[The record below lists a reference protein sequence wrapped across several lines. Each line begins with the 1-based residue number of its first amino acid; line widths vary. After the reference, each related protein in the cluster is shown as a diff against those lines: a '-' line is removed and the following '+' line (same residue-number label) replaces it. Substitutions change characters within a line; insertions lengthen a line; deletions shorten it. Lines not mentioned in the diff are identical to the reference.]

1 MATTHVGPSLNP
13 MDAPTP
19 AAARPHL
26 VTAPFVLVT
35 AATFAYFC
43 ALGMLIPV
51 IPRYVEDDLGGGGL
65 EVGLAVGAFAA
76 SAALCR
82 PLLGRLGDQRGR
94 RLLVVGGAL
103 VVALSV
109 AGYVLASTVAL
120 LVLLRLVSGVGEA
133 AMFVGAATS
142 IQDMAP
148 ADRRGEAASY
158 FSIALY
164 GGLALGPPIGEVL
177 YTHHGAHLIWLL
189 AAGAALVAAG
199 LGLRTPVGTL
209 VAPTGEKRPFLHPD
223 AVLPGVVL
231 FLGLIGFAGFSAFVP
246 LYVDEIGLSGAGPVF
261 ALYAG
266 LILAIRLFGA
276 RLPDRFGTVPTATLA
291 LAAVSAGMGLI
302 GLWAAPTGLYLGT
315 AVFSVGMALLFPAMF
330 SAVMSAAPDEERSH
344 AVGTF
349 SLFFDLSQGLG
360 AVILGGVVVLTNER
374 GAFVAGA
381 LVAAGGM
388 AVLRRRVAAPV
399 AMAD

>member
-1 MATTHVGPSLNP
+1 
-13 MDAPTP
+13 MDAPP
-19 AAARPHL
+19 AVEARPRL
-26 VTAPFVLVT
+26 VTGPFVLVT

-43 ALGMLIPV
+43 TLGMLIPV

-82 PLLGRLGDQRGR
+82 PLVGRLGDLRGR

-103 VVALSV
+103 VVGLSV
-109 AGYVLASTVAL
+109 AGYALASTLAL
-120 LVLLRLVSGVGEA
+120 LVVLRLVSGVGEA

-148 ADRRGEAASY
+148 DDRRGEAASY

-164 GGLALGPPIGEVL
+164 GGLALGPPVGEIL
-177 YTHHGAHLIWLL
+177 YTHYGPDLVWLL
-189 AAGAALVAAG
+189 AGGAALVAAA
-199 LGLRTPVGTL
+199 LGSRTPVGEL
-209 VAPTGEKRPFLHPD
+209 VAGTGEKRPFLQPD

-231 FLGLIGFAGFSAFVP
+231 FLGLVGFAGFSAFVP
-246 LYVDEIGLSGAGPVF
+246 LYVDEIGLDGAGPVF

-276 RLPDRFGTVPTATLA
+276 RLPDRFGTIPTATLA
-291 LAAVSAGMGLI
+291 LLAVASGLGLI
-302 GLWAAPTGLYLGT
+302 GLWAAPVGLYAGT

-349 SLFFDLSQGLG
+349 SLFFDLAQGLG
-360 AVILGGVVVLTNER
+360 AVILGGVVVLSGER

-381 LVAAGGM
+381 LVAASGL
-388 AVLRRRVAAPV
+388 AVLRRRVPAPATV
-399 AMAD
+399 AD